1 MIFNTSY
8 SETVNNTITSIIHLE
23 MNKSYDMLEM
33 AYRITATSESNDTRI
48 YDSNNSSYLS
58 SYHLINLKCFTSY
71 MIHAYS
77 MMDFVSEPSLQYVHL
92 TEICGK
98 CQYLSYKGY
107 KMK

>member
-1 MIFNTSY
+1 
-8 SETVNNTITSIIHLE
+8 
-23 MNKSYDMLEM
+23 
-33 AYRITATSESNDTRI
+33 
-48 YDSNNSSYLS
+48 
-58 SYHLINLKCFTSY
+58 